1 MINKNVGNI
10 DRILRVVA
18 GLGLAFGAFR
28 SDGPA
33 VYILA
38 VAAVAA
44 VITGLVGYCGLYAL
58 FGINTCKVD

>member
-10 DRILRVVA
+10 DRILRVIA

-28 SDGPA
+28 ADGPA
-33 VYILA
+33 VYILG
-38 VAAVAA
+38 AAAAAA
-44 VITGLVGYCGLYAL
+44 VITGLIGYCGLYAL

>member
-10 DRILRVVA
+10 DRIIRVVA

-28 SDGPA
+28 ADGPA

-38 VAAVAA
+38 VASGAA
-44 VITGLVGYCGLYAL
+44 IMTGLIGYCGLYAL